1 MRKRYY
7 FGEEKINEEEKNYIE
22 KRLDKF
28 REMLNGN
35 KEYDEDELFLDFR
48 LNKDKK
54 GFWNMEVVFDTP
66 NNSYRASKQDKT
78 ITEAF
83 DLVQEAIKKQIRR
96 DKGRWQDLKE
106 RGRRSIR
113 KRNSISDNA
122 RF

>member
-1 MRKRYY
+1 
-7 FGEEKINEEEKNYIE
+7 
-22 KRLDKF
+22 
-28 REMLNGN
+28 
-35 KEYDEDELFLDFR
+35 
-48 LNKDKK
+48 
-54 GFWNMEVVFDTP
+54 MEVVFDTP